1 MIPKRLTRVGET
13 IREELSVMLL
23 RDLKDPRIGFVTIT
37 DVVMSPDLRQ
47 AKVYFSRIGSEDERA
62 ESLRGLQAAA
72 GFMRREL
79 GHRLA
84 LKFAPEIRFFYD
96 ESLDTGAR
104 IDRLLKGIE

>member
-13 IREELSVMLL
+13 IREELSAMLL

-47 AKVYFSRIGSEDERA
+47 AKVYFSRIGTEAERA
-62 ESLRGLQAAA
+62 ESLEGLRAAA

-79 GHRLA
+79 GNRLA
-84 LKFAPEIRFFYD
+84 LKFAPELRFYYD
-96 ESLDTGAR
+96 ESLETGSR
-104 IDRLLKGIE
+104 IDRLLREIE